1 MLISQLISLALLTVV
16 PPLSLM
22 ASQPAWADYIRSHP
36 PNVFIISVENA
47 THNLNEAPIITN
59 FDWFH
64 GDKIGLTGGLTEDDL
79 DYQLLIDFNNDG
91 FANDTVIRRRE
102 TQEILGV
109 VINADDFVLDGEFIS
124 VSSYE
129 IKSCMKQENIL
140 NCNFN
145 FPYMKE

>member
-1 MLISQLISLALLTVV
+1 MLISQLVSLALLTVL

-22 ASQPAWADYIRSHP
+22 ASKPAWADYIRANP
-36 PNVFIISVENA
+36 QNVFIISVENA
-47 THNLNEAPIITN
+47 THNINEAPVITD

-64 GDKIGLTGGLTEDDL
+64 GDKIGLTGGLTEEDL

-91 FANDTVIRRRE
+91 FANDTVIRLRE

-109 VINADDFVLDGEFIS
+109 VINADDFVLDGEFIP
-124 VSSYE
+124 VSSYQ
-129 IKSCMKQENIL
+129 IKSCMKQDNIL

-145 FPYMKE
+145 FPQIRE

>member
-22 ASQPAWADYIRSHP
+22 ASQPAWADYIRSHSQ
-36 PNVFIISVENA
+36 NVFIISVENA
-47 THNLNEAPIITN
+47 THNVNEAPIITD
-59 FDWFH
+59 FDWFY

-91 FANDTVIRRRE
+91 FANDTVIRLRE

-109 VINADDFVLDGEFIS
+109 VINADDFVLDGEFIP
-124 VSSYE
+124 VSSYQ

-140 NCNFN
+140 NCNLN